1 MTNVRDLQGAK
12 VTRRLIES
20 DDLKVLQAGRTLE
33 EARKLVEQSF
43 GNYVSS
49 NVMLAAK
56 EELTKVEQEIQALS
70 SEVTGDA
77 IDRKSQKMLSAMAY
91 NEIAN
96 LQEELRVFHCLFPTF
111 IHLSF
116 VGMVVNLLLLI
127 CYVLNFEYCILV
139 KLPFIMVIFCLVC
152 LYIYDF
158 LQNHNRLAAW
168 DVAWFSEIKN

>member
-1 MTNVRDLQGAK
+1 MIKVRNPQGAK

-49 NVMLAAK
+49 NVIVAAK
-56 EELTKVEQEIQALS
+56 EELTKVEQEIEVLT
-70 SEVTGDA
+70 SEVTDDS
-77 IDRKSQKMLSAMAY
+77 IDRKSRKLLSTMAY

-96 LQEELRVFHCLFPTF
+96 LQEELRVLHCLCPTF

-116 VGMVVNLLLLI
+116 LGTPVNLPLLI
-127 CYVLNFEYCILV
+127 VISCILNMAY
-139 KLPFIMVIFCLVC
+139 L
-152 LYIYDF
+152 
-158 LQNHNRLAAW
+158 
-168 DVAWFSEIKN
+168 

>member
-1 MTNVRDLQGAK
+1 MIKVRNPQGAK

-20 DDLKVLQAGRTLE
+20 DELKVLQAGRTLE

-56 EELTKVEQEIQALS
+56 EELTKVEQEIEVLT
-70 SEVTGDA
+70 SEVTDDS
-77 IDRKSQKMLSAMAY
+77 IDRKSRKLLSTMAY

-96 LQEELRVFHCLFPTF
+96 LQEELRVLHWLCPTF

-116 VGMVVNLLLLI
+116 LGTPVNLPLLLVI
-127 CYVLNFEYCILV
+127 SCILNMAY
-139 KLPFIMVIFCLVC
+139 L
-152 LYIYDF
+152 
-158 LQNHNRLAAW
+158 
-168 DVAWFSEIKN
+168 